1 MLVDKDATLFLSGL
15 LPEFLVRALAGSVPE
30 FRILRLVVVVLASFL
45 LTGMQRHSLM
55 IINIL
60 LLAFFLAVQTT
71 VKAIAG
77 AVTCCSRS
85 ALCV

>member
-30 FRILRLVVVVLASFL
+30 FRILRLWLSYLHPFCRWNAKD
-45 LTGMQRHSLM
+45 SLM
-55 IINIL
+55 TINIL

-71 VKAIAG
+71 VKGIAG